1 MSASF
6 YKTWVRPEVY
16 PLVATMTAAVALCTF
31 QCTRSLVSNP
41 DVRVSK
47 ADRSAS
53 VLEDERFF
61 KEGESF
67 FNHRVRRFAQSTKA
81 SLYPGINEKLG
92 GGNY

>member
-1 MSASF
+1 MSAAF

-16 PLVATMTAAVALCTF
+16 PLVGTMVVAVGLCGF
-31 QCTRSLVSNP
+31 QITRSFMSNP

-47 ADRSAS
+47 ADRSVG
-53 VLEDERFF
+53 VLEEERFF

-67 FNHRVRRFAQSTKA
+67 FNHRVRRFAHSTKA
-81 SLYPGINEKLG
+81 SLYPSINEKLG